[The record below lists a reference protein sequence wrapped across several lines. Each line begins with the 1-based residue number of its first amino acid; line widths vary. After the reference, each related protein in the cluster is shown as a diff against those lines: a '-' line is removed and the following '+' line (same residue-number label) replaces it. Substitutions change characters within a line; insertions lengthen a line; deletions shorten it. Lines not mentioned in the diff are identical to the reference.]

1 MLCIQKLQARAKSLT
16 LLKYASRLPRLI
28 LIFLS
33 NLPGL
38 ALKFILLFGLKL
50 LSLLTFPAEAPK
62 IDLAGIE

>member
-1 MLCIQKLQARAKSLT
+1 MLCIQKLQARAESLT
-16 LLKYASRLPRLI
+16 LLKYASRLPHLI